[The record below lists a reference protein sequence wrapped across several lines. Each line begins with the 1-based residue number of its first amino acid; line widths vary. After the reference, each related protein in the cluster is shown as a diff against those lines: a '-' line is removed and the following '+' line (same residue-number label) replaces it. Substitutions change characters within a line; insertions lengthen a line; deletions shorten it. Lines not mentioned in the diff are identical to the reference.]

1 LLRPALVLVT
11 MVLVADALVG
21 ENGLVERMRATRRHQ
36 ELKGTLNGLR
46 EENTTLRQRARRLR
60 SEDPTIVEDLARRHL
75 GMIKPGE
82 VLFIIKDLEDR
93 SSASRSSP
101 HPATPAQTK

>member
-1 LLRPALVLVT
+1 

-36 ELKGTLNGLR
+36 DLKGTLTGLR
-46 EENTTLRQRARRLR
+46 DENTALRQRARRLR
-60 SEDPTIVEDLARRHL
+60 SEDPAIVEDLARRHL

-93 SSASRSSP
+93 GSPSTTSP
-101 HPATPAQTK
+101 HPAAPARSK